1 MEAQSDGRLRC
12 FLSLTVMVVA
22 LMALMNG
29 CAIPQ
34 VPSRI
39 VYEDPVNFVRLDMD
53 DTVLPEW
60 PQGHFSHPALLG
72 KEVMRVVLS
81 GLRIQEHRILPQQ
94 WIQGVAPRVPAFD
107 EEEIEWLS
115 EQLAE
120 GLAQARYN
128 ERVTFYLSEPLTFFR
143 RMVTSGGLYVR
154 GNELHIVLGNWR
166 IIYGI
171 PAYGMIYDRRYPMRP
186 TAAKGFDLLFEPA
199 EAVIPQHSSLL
210 DNLFANTK
218 DELVIDLSKL
228 AVSPTTESGEP
239 TSSHSV
245 NSMEH
250 MRRFTR
256 MPSAPLPSTAQS

>member
-1 MEAQSDGRLRC
+1 MGPQSDGCPRF
-12 FLSLTVMVVA
+12 FLLLTVMVVA
-22 LMALMNG
+22 LIALMDG

-39 VYEDPVNFVRLDMD
+39 VYEDPVNFVRLETDK
-53 DTVLPEW
+53 TVLPEW
-60 PQGHFSHPALLG
+60 PQGHFSHPAPLG
-72 KEVMRVVLS
+72 KEVMRTVLS

-94 WIQGVAPRVPAFD
+94 WIQGVAPIVPAFD
-107 EEEIEWLS
+107 EEEVEWLS

-154 GNELHIVLGNWR
+154 GNELHILLGNWK
-166 IIYGI
+166 IVYGI

-199 EAVIPQHSSLL
+199 EAIIPQHSSLL
-210 DNLFANTK
+210 DDLVANTK

-228 AVSPTTESGEP
+228 AVSPKTGSGGP
-239 TSSHSV
+239 TSSHSL
-245 NSMEH
+245 N
-250 MRRFTR
+250 
-256 MPSAPLPSTAQS
+256 LN